1 MSTPAHDH
9 TAIHADLGRLRS
21 ERAEVVRILSNIPA
35 EQVIDRGSMEY
46 RLEVLQ
52 ENIAVLERQLN
63 HMR

>member
-9 TAIHADLGRLRS
+9 TTIHADLGRLRS

-52 ENIAVLERQLN
+52 ENIAVLERQLK
-63 HMR
+63 HTR

>member
-9 TAIHADLGRLRS
+9 TAIHANLGRLCS
-21 ERAEVVRILSNIPA
+21 ERAEVLRILSNIPA